1 LKTSVSPAVATTAA
15 IDDNLTMPTQQQ
27 RIWMAQ
33 WTEARRALRAQH
45 ADELRALSNDRA
57 LAAADALLSI
67 GSLAAVSE
75 GRRTS
80 SGLVRQ
86 QALLHRRA
94 IP

>member
-1 LKTSVSPAVATTAA
+1 VATTAA
-15 IDDNLTMPTQQQ
+15 IDDNLTMPTEQQQ

-33 WTEARRALRAQH
+33 WTEARHALRAQH
-45 ADELRALSNDRA
+45 ADEIRALSDDRA

-75 GRRTS
+75 SRRTS

-94 IP
+94 AV